1 MSAASSG
8 FSEIEHFTEDEV
20 RAAQA
25 SVRQLARILESAD
38 TEFHFRLNP
47 GAETEETMTLPRSA
61 VHLLKDI
68 LAAMARGQGPN
79 SRPLDLS
86 VEDAAEF
93 LNVSQPYLLRLLEE
107 PRIPS
112 RLVGEHRFVRLDDL
126 LKYKRQHEAERLK
139 VLDELVAQA
148 QELGMGY

>member
-1 MSAASSG
+1 MSAASSE
-8 FSEIEHFTEDEV
+8 FSEIGHLTEDDV

-25 SVRQLARILESAD
+25 SVRQLARILESGD
-38 TEFHFRLNP
+38 TEFHFRLNS
-47 GAETEETMTLPRSA
+47 GAESEETMTLARSA

-68 LAAMARGQGPN
+68 LAALARGQGPY
-79 SRPLDLS
+79 SWPLDLS
-86 VEDAAEF
+86 VERAAEF
-93 LNVSQPYLLRLLEE
+93 LNVSEPYLLQLLEE

-112 RLVGEHRFVRLDDL
+112 RLVGDHRFVRLEDL

-139 VLDELVAQA
+139 VLEELVAQA